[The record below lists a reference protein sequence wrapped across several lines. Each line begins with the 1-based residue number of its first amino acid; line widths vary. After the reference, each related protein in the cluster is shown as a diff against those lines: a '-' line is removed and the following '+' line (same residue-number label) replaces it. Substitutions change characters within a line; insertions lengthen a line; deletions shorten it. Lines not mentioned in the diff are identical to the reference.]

1 MFSCALSL
9 SLRIVLSLSSSSH
22 TLSRACLSRSPL
34 LSSSCWLENAACSS
48 TLSPALARD
57 TSVPPAA
64 AEHSYRRRRART
76 AAAGGRGRRRRLGGE
91 RRGPAG
97 PHVPT
102 DSLPA
107 GGSRGHGVIRG
118 AEVSRL
124 GVRVLLPYDPA
135 ASTHRVPVAHRH
147 GSMSGSA
154 HRVFCLWTGKR
165 LLFIHLLL
173 SLYFSVSYWTTMFH
187 VT

>member
-34 LSSSCWLENAACSS
+34 LSSSCWLENAACGS

-76 AAAGGRGRRRRLGGE
+76 AAAGGRGRRRRLGG
-91 RRGPAG
+91 GPGG

-107 GGSRGHGVIRG
+107 GGSGGHGVIRG

-165 LLFIHLLL
+165 QLFILLLLF
-173 SLYFSVSYWTTMFH
+173 LYFSVLNWTTMLH
-187 VT
+187 VS